1 MIFLNLRDCP
11 DLIDSAA
18 TWFHEKWGVPIK
30 AYKECMRAYLNHET
44 EYGWYLCLHDG
55 QIIGG
60 LGVIENDFH
69 DRKDLKPN
77 ICAVYTE
84 EKFRKKGIAGYLLNM
99 AVEDLRSKGITPVYL
114 LSDHSGFYERYG
126 WEFFCMAQGDDE
138 SYLSR
143 MYIHR

>member
-30 AYKECMRAYLNHET
+30 AYQECMRAYLNHET
-44 EYGWYLCLHDG
+44 EYGWYLCLHDW

-84 EKFRKKGIAGYLLNM
+84 EKFRKKGIAGYL
-99 AVEDLRSKGITPVYL
+99 VTYSHRLRWRLEVGASRSRTPVCSDHPS
-114 LSDHSGFYERYG
+114 LSDPLCPRVPLFV
-126 WEFFCMAQGDDE
+126 FFDVLQKCDP
-138 SYLSR
+138 
-143 MYIHR
+143 